1 MSTGTQVPPQA
12 QPAEAVSVSVRSGG
26 VYKPSL
32 RLNID
37 ELKRILLNITPV
49 KTHLKDQSL
58 PYGFLKTSYLLA

>member
-1 MSTGTQVPPQA
+1 MSTGAQVPPQA

-49 KTHLKDQSL
+49 KIHLRDQ
-58 PYGFLKTSYLLA
+58 